1 MRHFWHRT
9 LSAGGALLERDI
21 VSKVNARKIF
31 NSMSYFGAASG
42 LIWLAFVGFKSL
54 GTLTKSRCALK
65 AIAAMVVTATLT
77 AGKVSGYVVNIGDLS
92 PNYAGTLMGISN
104 TIANIPGFLAP
115 LVNGV
120 IIGEKVVP
128 SATYK

>member
-1 MRHFWHRT
+1 M
-9 LSAGGALLERDI
+9 
-21 VSKVNARKIF
+21 
-31 NSMSYFGAASG
+31 
-42 LIWLAFVGFKSL
+42 KSL
-54 GTLTKSRCALK
+54 CALK

-120 IIGEKVVP
+120 IIGEKVILN
-128 SATYK
+128 SLLGFATCMYAICKRESLHYG

>member
-1 MRHFWHRT
+1 M
-9 LSAGGALLERDI
+9 
-21 VSKVNARKIF
+21 
-31 NSMSYFGAASG
+31 
-42 LIWLAFVGFKSL
+42 KSL
-54 GTLTKSRCALK
+54 CALK

-120 IIGEKVVP
+120 IIGEKVTKTLLRFITR
-128 SATYK
+128 SHT

>member
-1 MRHFWHRT
+1 
-9 LSAGGALLERDI
+9 
-21 VSKVNARKIF
+21 
-31 NSMSYFGAASG
+31 
-42 LIWLAFVGFKSL
+42 
-54 GTLTKSRCALK
+54 
-65 AIAAMVVTATLT
+65 MVVTATLT

-120 IIGEKVVP
+120 IIGEKVQKTLGTVI
-128 SATYK
+128 

>member
-1 MRHFWHRT
+1 M
-9 LSAGGALLERDI
+9 
-21 VSKVNARKIF
+21 
-31 NSMSYFGAASG
+31 
-42 LIWLAFVGFKSL
+42 KSL
-54 GTLTKSRCALK
+54 CVLK

-120 IIGEKVVP
+120 IIGEKVMLIFGLPLTQFVI
-128 SATYK
+128 KWHHV

>member
-1 MRHFWHRT
+1 M
-9 LSAGGALLERDI
+9 
-21 VSKVNARKIF
+21 
-31 NSMSYFGAASG
+31 
-42 LIWLAFVGFKSL
+42 KSL
-54 GTLTKSRCALK
+54 CVLK

-120 IIGEKVVP
+120 IIGEKVILILGLPLTQFVI
-128 SATYK
+128 KWHHV

>member
-1 MRHFWHRT
+1 MTRFP
-9 LSAGGALLERDI
+9 SC
-21 VSKVNARKIF
+21 KQ
-31 NSMSYFGAASG
+31 
-42 LIWLAFVGFKSL
+42 
-54 GTLTKSRCALK
+54 

-115 LVNGV
+115 LVNGI
-120 IIGEKVVP
+120 IIGEKVRTHNCHIV
-128 SATYK
+128 

>member
-1 MRHFWHRT
+1 M
-9 LSAGGALLERDI
+9 SRDHHVI
-21 VSKVNARKIF
+21 PHQ
-31 NSMSYFGAASG
+31 
-42 LIWLAFVGFKSL
+42 
-54 GTLTKSRCALK
+54 

-120 IIGEKVVP
+120 IIGEKVQ
-128 SATYK
+128 

>member
-1 MRHFWHRT
+1 
-9 LSAGGALLERDI
+9 
-21 VSKVNARKIF
+21 
-31 NSMSYFGAASG
+31 
-42 LIWLAFVGFKSL
+42 
-54 GTLTKSRCALK
+54 
-65 AIAAMVVTATLT
+65 MVVTATLT

-120 IIGEKVVP
+120 IIGEKVVLFLGLQHGHGWRLTSHP
-128 SATYK
+128 HFLSTAA

>member
-1 MRHFWHRT
+1 M
-9 LSAGGALLERDI
+9 
-21 VSKVNARKIF
+21 
-31 NSMSYFGAASG
+31 
-42 LIWLAFVGFKSL
+42 KSL
-54 GTLTKSRCALK
+54 CALK

-120 IIGEKVVP
+120 IIGEKVILILGLPLTQFVI
-128 SATYK
+128 KWHHV